1 MARLRRR
8 RGARMRRLHPVFF
21 ESTGDQGSATL
32 AEVSYS
38 GARLQVEQVGPVLGE
53 PVRSYV
59 WPTNHAEPFELAR
72 HVVGLRDDGFA
83 LECEEP
89 GQEICQWIDALQT
102 AEAAPPPPAGERSG
116 AGS

>member
-38 GARLQVEQVGPVLGE
+38 GAQAPSGTGGAGPRRAGSHLRVADESRGALRARGTRRG
-53 PVRSYV
+53 PARRRVRGRV
-59 WPTNHAEPFELAR
+59 RGAR
-72 HVVGLRDDGFA
+72 SGDLSVDRRPPDRRS
-83 LECEEP
+83 C
-89 GQEICQWIDALQT
+89 T
-102 AEAAPPPPAGERSG
+102 APPAGERSG
-116 AGS
+116 AGC

>member
-38 GARLQVEQVGPVLGE
+38 GARLQVEQVGPAT
-53 PVRSYV
+53 S
-59 WPTNHAEPFELAR
+59 
-72 HVVGLRDDGFA
+72 
-83 LECEEP
+83 
-89 GQEICQWIDALQT
+89 
-102 AEAAPPPPAGERSG
+102 S
-116 AGS
+116 